1 MRKTNPTLLIAS
13 FLLTAAMLNGQDH
26 CPESKEPQA
35 VTALQS
41 RVKALQDELTAAKA
55 AEPGAAE
62 SASMRKAQE
71 RLLLAMEEL
80 ECQQESS
87 ISVQKG
93 ILSTST
99 FVQVPLLY
107 VTDRQRAAP
116 PKADAFYTSAT
127 TGGLEFGRV
136 NAIINEIG
144 SIRTG
149 LISGAK
155 RVSAPTAM
163 GKAQVQAFQPLSE
176 KALKDMMIAPRPTP
190 REPVRVLLFVHGFN
204 VQFYEAALSLAR
216 LATSMQVSLVPVFY
230 SWPSQGDVIGYW
242 HDEDEVA
249 AAAVRFTPFLERLL
263 SGPADEVIIV
273 CHSMGARIVTRALGE
288 LARKNAKLSSLKKVV
303 YAAAD
308 INIEEFNAQWPSL
321 QKIQGTEWTLYESSG
336 DFALRL
342 STFIHSFRRVGESD
356 GGVYVQDGIDT
367 IDASS
372 TTSIFRTL
380 GHSYIVSSPALAADV
395 GDWVAQDLPPGVR
408 GLGRLMQG
416 KAVYW
421 RFP

>member
-1 MRKTNPTLLIAS
+1 MRKSHRSLLIAL
-13 FLLTAAMLNGQDH
+13 FLLTAAGLNGQDH
-26 CPESKEPQA
+26 CAESKEPQTS
-35 VTALQS
+35 TALES

-55 AEPGAAE
+55 TESGAAE
-62 SASMRKAQE
+62 SASVRKAQE
-71 RLLLAMEEL
+71 QLLLAIEEL

-87 ISVQKG
+87 ISAQKG

-107 VTDRQRAAP
+107 VTDRQRAVP
-116 PKADAFYTSAT
+116 PKADGFYTSAT

-149 LISGAK
+149 LINGTK

-163 GKAQVQAFQPLSE
+163 GKAQVQALQPLSE
-176 KALKDMMIAPRPTP
+176 KALTDMMIAPRPGP
-190 REPVRVLLFVHGFN
+190 HEPVRVLLFVHGFN
-204 VQFYEAALSLAR
+204 VQFYEAALSVAR

-230 SWPSQGDVIGYW
+230 SWPSRGDVIGYW
-242 HDEDEVA
+242 HDEDEA
-249 AAAVRFTPFLERLL
+249 PAAAVRFTPFLERLL

-308 INIEEFNAQWPSL
+308 INVEEFNAQWLSL

-342 STFIHSFRRVGESD
+342 STYIHGFRRVGESD

-372 TTSIFRTL
+372 TTSIFRTF
-380 GHSYIVSSPALAADV
+380 GHSYIVSSPALAADL
-395 GDWVAQDLPPGVR
+395 GDWVAQGLPPGVR
-408 GLGRLMQG
+408 GLERLLQG

>member
-1 MRKTNPTLLIAS
+1 MRQTNRSLIVAS
-13 FLLTAAMLNGQDH
+13 FLLTAAVLNAQEH
-26 CPESKEPQA
+26 CAESKEPQSA
-35 VTALQS
+35 AILQS
-41 RVKALQDELTAAKA
+41 RVKTLQDELTAAKA
-55 AEPGAAE
+55 AEPVAAE
-62 SASMRKAQE
+62 SANVRKAQE
-71 RLLLAMEEL
+71 RLLVAMEEL
-80 ECQQESS
+80 ECQQEGS

-116 PKADAFYTSAT
+116 PKADGFYTSAT

-149 LISGAK
+149 LINGAK
-155 RVSAPTAM
+155 RVSAPTDM
-163 GKAQVQAFQPLSE
+163 GKAQVQALQPLSE
-176 KALKDMMIAPRPTP
+176 KAFTAMMIAPRPNT
-190 REPVRVLLFVHGFN
+190 REPVRVVLFVHGFN

-216 LATSMQVSLVPVFY
+216 LATSMQVPLVPVFY
-230 SWPSQGDVIGYW
+230 SWPSKGEVLGYW

-308 INIEEFNAQWPSL
+308 INVEEFNAQWPSL
-321 QKIQGTEWTLYESSG
+321 RKIPGTEWTLYESSG

-342 STFIHSFRRVGESD
+342 STHIHSFRRVGESD
-356 GGVYVQDGIDT
+356 GGVYLADGIDT

-372 TTSIFRTL
+372 TTSIFRTF
-380 GHSYIVSSPALAADV
+380 GHSYIVSSPALAADI

-408 GLGRLMQG
+408 GLARLMQG
-416 KAVYW
+416 RAVYW